1 MSNQQ
6 ARHFLEIF
14 ACDELAEI
22 ELGQAAL
29 EQAVTEVVQTFAAR
43 MIKLHRELIGE
54 IQRLDRRLALH
65 LQIRLD
71 SQRLTE
77 VAALAAN
84 RGPVFDQRYIDH
96 EVTWFEQTLARVRHL
111 GATDNDEVLLYLARQ
126 MELLEANLHLA
137 LQARAVLETAESD
150 PAAAPSSGIRNE
162 GDDMTRQ
169 EHEKEPQKPGDAQ
182 GDRRPPGA
190 AGKPADKQA
199 GPATAQP
206 DADRLAGKG
215 TGMDTDSSQGPNLGL

>member
-6 ARHFLEIF
+6 ARHFLESF

-43 MIKLHRELIGE
+43 MIKLHRELLGE

-65 LQIRLD
+65 LEIRLD
-71 SQRLTE
+71 SRRLTD
-77 VAALAAN
+77 VAALAAH
-84 RGPVFDQRYIDH
+84 RGHGFDQRYIDH

-111 GATDNDEVLLYLARQ
+111 GAADNDEVLLYLARQ

-137 LQARAVLETAESD
+137 LQARAVLEAAD
-150 PAAAPSSGIRNE
+150 IVPHAAPPVGIRNE
-162 GDDMTRQ
+162 GDEMTSQ
-169 EHEKEPQKPGDAQ
+169 EHEKNRQNHGDAQ
-182 GDRRPPGA
+182 GDRHPPGA
-190 AGKPADKQA
+190 GGMPADKQA
-199 GPATAQP
+199 GPATTQP